1 MLEQDKI
8 FDLPIIEN
16 KRFILRKFTKNDIND
31 LYEYASDSE
40 VTNFLSW
47 DTYKNIDIA
56 VDYIENVLLR
66 YSKNEI
72 APWGIEWKE
81 NSKMIGSIDFV
92 QYDKKNFSAEI
103 GYVLNRKYW
112 NKGIMT
118 EALKE
123 IIKFGFDEMNLM
135 RIETRLNAMN
145 IASER
150 VMQKNGLTYE
160 GTLRKKE
167 FLKNKFIDIKF
178 YSILRDEYYKK
189 SKYILCSK

>member
-40 VTNFLSW
+40 VTKFLSW

-145 IASER
+145 IASEM

-167 FLKNKFIDIKF
+167 FLKNKFIDIRF

-189 SKYILCSK
+189 SKIYTLQ

>member
-40 VTNFLSW
+40 VTKFLSW

-189 SKYILCSK
+189 SKIYTLQ

>member
-40 VTNFLSW
+40 VTKFLSW

-72 APWGIEWKE
+72 APWGI
-81 NSKMIGSIDFV
+81 G
-92 QYDKKNFSAEI
+92 
-103 GYVLNRKYW
+103 
-112 NKGIMT
+112 
-118 EALKE
+118 
-123 IIKFGFDEMNLM
+123 
-135 RIETRLNAMN
+135 
-145 IASER
+145 
-150 VMQKNGLTYE
+150 
-160 GTLRKKE
+160 
-167 FLKNKFIDIKF
+167 
-178 YSILRDEYYKK
+178 
-189 SKYILCSK
+189 

>member
-16 KRFILRKFTKNDIND
+16 KRFILRKFTKNDIDD

-40 VTNFLSW
+40 VTKFLSW

-56 VDYIENVLLR
+56 VDYIENVLMR

-81 NSKMIGSIDFV
+81 NSKLIGSIDFV

-145 IASER
+145 VASER

-160 GTLRKKE
+160 GTLRKKN
-167 FLKNKFIDIKF
+167 FLKKEFIDIKF

-189 SKYILCSK
+189 VK